1 MFPLFDDF
9 VNIGVIQSVKVC
21 IAQKAPMT
29 MQCLCLILRL
39 CHKDIVKI
47 THYWD
52 ILLFTPCNVDI
63 QFSNTAVN
71 D

>member
-29 MQCLCLILRL
+29 MQCLLP
-39 CHKDIVKI
+39 H
-47 THYWD
+47 
-52 ILLFTPCNVDI
+52 PP
-63 QFSNTAVN
+63 AVP
-71 D
+71 